1 MKKRLPMR
9 NPRGWASSALLSV
22 LLCASLNLP
31 GAAQTGEGPPEDPS
45 PGIFMRHLR
54 ANWDDI
60 HDVIMRFH
68 HEDPGLKGL
77 ACISMV
83 WREGTLASASVDS
96 NDTGNPAFGLALIE
110 AMKPWRIQGLAEG
123 WATTVPFRTLIRGS
137 DRAEF
142 PERGIFT
149 GKVADQSGNPVGGA
163 RLILIPAERT
173 DARPD
178 TSYTNRE
185 GIFIR
190 TLILPGDWRLE
201 CSKDGYTPT
210 VPDRLTFAKGEHV
223 KRSITL
229 SKN

>member
-1 MKKRLPMR
+1 MKNSRSL
-9 NPRGWASSALLSV
+9 ASSVLLVALLS
-22 LLCASLNLP
+22 ASVSLP
-31 GAAQTGEGPPEDPS
+31 GAAQTGAGQPADPS
-45 PGIFMRHLR
+45 PEIFMRHLR
-54 ANWDDI
+54 ANWEDI

-68 HEDPGLKGL
+68 HEDPDLKGL

-83 WREGTLASASVDS
+83 WREGKLASASVDS
-96 NDTGNPAFGLALIE
+96 NNTGNPAFGPALIE
-110 AMKPWRIQGLAEG
+110 AMKPWRIQGISEG
-123 WATTVPFRTLIRGS
+123 WAIAVPFRTAIIGS

-149 GKVADQSGNPVGGA
+149 GKVTDQSGNPVESA
-163 RLILIPAERT
+163 RLILMPEERS
-173 DARPD
+173 DAGPD

-201 CSKDGYTPT
+201 CSKDGYSPT
-210 VPDRLTFAKGEHV
+210 VIDLLTFAKGKHV
-223 KRSITL
+223 KQSISL

>member
-1 MKKRLPMR
+1 MK
-9 NPRGWASSALLSV
+9 NPRGLASSV
-22 LLCASLNLP
+22 LLIILLSASISLP
-31 GAAQTGEGPPEDPS
+31 GAAQTGDGPPEDPS

-68 HEDPGLKGL
+68 HEDPDLKGL

-83 WREGTLASASVDS
+83 WREGALASASVDS
-96 NDTGNPAFGLALIE
+96 NNTGNPAFGLALIE
-110 AMKPWRIQGLAEG
+110 AMKPWRIQGISEG
-123 WATTVPFRTLIRGS
+123 WAIAVPFRTAISGS

-149 GKVADQSGNPVGGA
+149 GEVADQSGNPVDGA
-163 RLILIPAERT
+163 RLILMPEERT

-185 GIFIR
+185 GIFIW

-201 CSKDGYTPT
+201 CSKDGYSPT
-210 VPDRLTFAKGEHV
+210 VIDQLTFAKGKHV